1 MKYICFKIKDRKTVL
16 MLSFLIILLFFSILF
31 VDAVA
36 ELKNRVTTNAERVA
50 FIEKLGYT
58 PDDNFVEQK
67 QTAIPFVFSEKFKEY
82 NALQNKAGYDLYYYR
97 GESVTVYKY
106 KLKDYTDCEAFITL
120 IIFNCEVIGG
130 DVSSHCDN
138 GFTYPLNNKNE
149 NQT

>member
-16 MLSFLIILLFFSILF
+16 MLPFLIILLFFSMLF
-31 VDAVA
+31 VGSVS
-36 ELKNRVTTNAERVA
+36 ELKNGVTTNAERVS

-58 PDDNFVEQK
+58 PDENYVEKK
-67 QTAIPFVFSEKFKEY
+67 QTVIPIVFAEKFKEY

-120 IIFNCEVIGG
+120 IISGCEVIGG
-130 DVSSHCDN
+130 DVSLLCDN
-138 GFTYPLNNKNE
+138 GFAYPLNNKNE